1 MSSRKQTLLD
11 IYTQAGGSN
20 IFGNIDGSLIIRQR
34 AVPLASKLTERL
46 KAKVMNELYQED
58 MNLGKEEIL
67 ADADGVQY
75 DTIVIGG
82 GKRKFETTAR
92 SFYLQTGDRFIIPTI
107 ESTVRI
113 LGEVYNPNVIMYD
126 KQLTMKKYI
135 AMAGGMTETA
145 RMHNV
150 FVVYQNGRSA
160 KTRHPLLIFRV
171 QPKVKPGCQII
182 VPSKIKEDNDPYPMS
197 STERITMYS
206 VMASTLSSVAFV
218 ISQILK

>member
-1 MSSRKQTLLD
+1 
-11 IYTQAGGSN
+11 
-20 IFGNIDGSLIIRQR
+20 
-34 AVPLASKLTERL
+34 
-46 KAKVMNELYQED
+46 
-58 MNLGKEEIL
+58 
-67 ADADGVQY
+67 
-75 DTIVIGG
+75 VIGG

-92 SFYLQTGDRFIIPTI
+92 SFYLQPGDRFIIPTI

-135 AMAGGMTETA
+135 EMAGGVTESA
-145 RMHNV
+145 RLRDV

-160 KTRHPLLIFRV
+160 KTRHPFVIFKV

-182 VPSKIKEDNDPYPMS
+182 VPSKIKDDNRPYPMS
-197 STERITMYS
+197 STERVTMYS